1 VLYGTFIITLFVRVF
16 YCQLLFK
23 EQEMKKVMLFLM
35 LFSINVFAAPVNI
48 NKASAE
54 EISESLKG
62 VGTKKAEAIVKY
74 RKENGAFSSIDDLT
88 NVKGIGEKTLAT
100 NKADIKLGKKKK
112 ESKKS
117 KKKKESKK

>member
-1 VLYGTFIITLFVRVF
+1 
-16 YCQLLFK
+16 
-23 EQEMKKVMLFLM
+23 MKKVMLFLM
-35 LFSINVFAAPVNI
+35 LFSINVFAAPVDI

-62 VGTKKAEAIVKY
+62 VGVKKAEAIVTY
-74 RKENGAFSSIDDLT
+74 RKANGAFSSIDDLS
-88 NVKGIGEKTLAT
+88 NVKGIGEKTLAA

-112 ESKKS
+112 EKKKS

>member
-1 VLYGTFIITLFVRVF
+1 VLHDTLIITLFARVF
-16 YCQLLFK
+16 YCQLLFE

-54 EISESLKG
+54 EISASLKG
-62 VGTKKAEAIVKY
+62 VGVKKAEAIVKY
-74 RKENGAFSSIDDLT
+74 RKANGAFSSLDDLT
-88 NVKGIGEKTLAT
+88 NVKGIGKKTLAA

-112 ESKKS
+112 A
-117 KKKKESKK
+117 KKKEKKNKESKK